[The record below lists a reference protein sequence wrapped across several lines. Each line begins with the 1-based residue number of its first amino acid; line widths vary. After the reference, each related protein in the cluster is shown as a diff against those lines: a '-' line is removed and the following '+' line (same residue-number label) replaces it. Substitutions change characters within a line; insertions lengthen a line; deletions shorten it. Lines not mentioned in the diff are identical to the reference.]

1 MRERNRAASVGYR
14 SASDSDP
21 ASLLG
26 LARRSDALWLA
37 GAVALLGA
45 SGYVFLTT
53 TASLVPAGDYAALAS
68 LYLLVAFV
76 NPGLFLAVEQE
87 TTRLVSRWRTLGL
100 GTRDLLV
107 QIGQLTAAMLAGTAV
122 LMLAAEPVLV
132 GEVFNGHIALWLAL
146 VICVAAYAIGSVT
159 RGIFA
164 AQRRVRTY
172 AAGLGVEGLV
182 RLVPCLVLAAA
193 GVTGVVP
200 YAVVSRRERCARA
213 C

>member
-1 MRERNRAASVGYR
+1 MRDENPARPVGYR
-14 SASDSDP
+14 SGTDAGDP
-21 ASLLG
+21 SSVG
-26 LARRSDALWLA
+26 LARRSDALWLG

-53 TASLVPAGDYAALAS
+53 TAALVPAADYAALAS
-68 LYLLVAFV
+68 LYLLVAFL

-87 TTRLVSRWRTLGL
+87 TTRLVSRWQAMGL

-132 GEVFNGHIALWLAL
+132 GEVFNGHIALWVAL
-146 VICVAAYAIGSVT
+146 VICVAAYASGSVT

-164 AQRRVRTY
+164 GRRRVRAWRVSSVSY
-172 AAGLGVEGLV
+172 RASRWRPRESPVSC
-182 RLVPCLVLAAA
+182 RIPSS
-193 GVTGVVP
+193 
-200 YAVVSRRERCARA
+200 SRRERCARA
-213 C
+213 R